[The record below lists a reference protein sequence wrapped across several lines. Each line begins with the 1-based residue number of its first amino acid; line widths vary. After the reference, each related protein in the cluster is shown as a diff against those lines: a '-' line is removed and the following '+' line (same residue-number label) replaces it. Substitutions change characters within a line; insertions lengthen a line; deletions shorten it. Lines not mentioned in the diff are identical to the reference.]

1 VTRRAIL
8 EALGAERRRLA
19 EEPRVGDVWTHRTT
33 GSEVHVDGVSD
44 TEVTGWTEG
53 GTRPPGRFRASHS
66 LYERWVA
73 A

>member
-1 VTRRAIL
+1 VTRRAML

-19 EEPRVGDVWTHRTT
+19 LEPRVGDLWTHRPT

-44 TEVTGWTEG
+44 LEVTGWTEG
-53 GTRPPGRFRASHS
+53 GTRTPGRFRIGTGI
-66 LYERWVA
+66 YERWVA